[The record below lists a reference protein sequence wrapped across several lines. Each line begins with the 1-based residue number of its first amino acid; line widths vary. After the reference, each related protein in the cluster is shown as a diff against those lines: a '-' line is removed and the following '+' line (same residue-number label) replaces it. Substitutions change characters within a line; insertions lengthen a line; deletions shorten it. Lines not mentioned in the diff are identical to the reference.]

1 MSETNPPLVSFV
13 MIAWRQEE
21 FIRAAVEGAFQQTYS
36 PLEIILSDDC
46 SPDGTFEIMREM
58 ADAYHGPH
66 QVRLNR
72 NERNLGVGGHVN
84 RCMELVRGELV
95 VIAAG
100 DDISVPHRTET
111 LVKAWLDSGRKA
123 HSIYSDTEAIDQQ
136 GRKLGINRF
145 PPAPYQDDLMRLCRK
160 GKAGVP
166 GCAHAWR
173 KSVFDYFGP
182 LNPDVVYED
191 GAIPMRSRLLGT
203 VAYVPE
209 PLILQRRWEGCLTVP
224 LREQDAVAN
233 YKKQRATH
241 AERLITLYRQWR
253 DDLAR
258 WPNPPRGHARV
269 INVMDSKA
277 RFTLAMQ
284 QPGFGSRFRAFL
296 TALRHPQNWPHVMYR
311 YAICAST
318 GVYHAWIRSR
328 IDGK

>member
-46 SPDGTFEIMREM
+46 SPDGTYDILREM
-58 ADAYHGPH
+58 AEAYRGPH
-66 QVRLNR
+66 QVRLNH

-84 RCMELVRGELV
+84 RCMEMVRGELV

-100 DDISVPHRTET
+100 DDISVPHRTQT

-123 HSIYSDTEAIDQQ
+123 HSIYSDTEAMDQH
-136 GRKLGINRF
+136 GVKLGINRF
-145 PPAPYQDDLMRLCRK
+145 PPAPWQDDLPRLCRT
-160 GKAGVP
+160 GKSGVP
-166 GCAHAWR
+166 GCTHAWA
-173 KSVFDYFGP
+173 KSVFDHFGP

-209 PLILQRRWEGCLTVP
+209 PLVLQRRWEGCLTVP
-224 LREQDAVAN
+224 LREQDAVVN
-233 YKKQRATH
+233 FKKQRATH
-241 AERLITLYRQWR
+241 AERLISLYRQWR
-253 DDLAR
+253 TDLAR
-258 WPNPPRGHARV
+258 WPNPPHALART
-269 INVMDSKA
+269 IDVMDSKA

-284 QPGFGSRFRAFL
+284 QSESRTRFRAFL
-296 TALRHPQNWPHVMYR
+296 AALRHPQNWPHVIHR
-311 YAICAST
+311 YAICASSR
-318 GVYHAWIRSR
+318 VYHGWIRSR
-328 IDGK
+328 MEGK